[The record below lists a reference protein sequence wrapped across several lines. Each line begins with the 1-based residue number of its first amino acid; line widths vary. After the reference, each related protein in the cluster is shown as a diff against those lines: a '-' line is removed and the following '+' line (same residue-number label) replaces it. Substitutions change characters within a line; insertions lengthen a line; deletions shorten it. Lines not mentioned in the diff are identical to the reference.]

1 MISVAIGAK
10 AFLFDYARS
19 QNLHVD
25 IIKVRAGFTWE
36 ILRVGEKRLCSH
48 YLTGLRYFNSVT
60 FPLLG
65 RNARTIEW
73 IKRLSMKFNAHGV
86 DSVCTFGCLYVNIS
100 SYLQQ
105 G

>member
-25 IIKVRAGFTWE
+25 IIKVRAGFAWE

-48 YLTGLRYFNSVT
+48 HLTGLRYFNI
-60 FPLLG
+60 
-65 RNARTIEW
+65 RE
-73 IKRLSMKFNAHGV
+73 IKQRRF
-86 DSVCTFGCLYVNIS
+86 
-100 SYLQQ
+100 
-105 G
+105 